1 MRNVDSETL
10 FKQARLEMKAA
21 AAYFEA
27 AKSAQRYVD
36 DLRIERE
43 QVYNRTYRETVSLGV
58 PEHIAF
64 HVAQE
69 AAARISKHA
78 SEAIEEGLYATE
90 MTNYHRSCG
99 EALLKQ
105 CEKARIKE
113 YRRVAKGK

>member
-1 MRNVDSETL
+1 LRNVDSETL

-36 DLRIERE
+36 DLRVERE
-43 QVYNRTYRETVSLGV
+43 QVYNRTYRETVSLGI

-64 HVAQE
+64 TIAQE
-69 AAARISKHA
+69 AADRISKKV
-78 SEAIEEGLYATE
+78 SEAVQEGLYATE
-90 MTNYHRSCG
+90 MTNYHRACG
-99 EALLKQ
+99 EALLNQ

-113 YRRVAKGK
+113 YRRFAKGK